1 MFERMGQRFNCSCG
15 KIHEVPHIELI
26 VERGASKH
34 LDDLFIDATYLVD
47 ENTIQLVNLPKV
59 RTVKLE
65 DEPRTLATI
74 QNVEK
79 VLSQLNGGHIVSV
92 GSGSLTDIAKYA
104 AHLKGIE
111 FSSFPTAPSVDGY
124 TSSVAAIL
132 INGEKTTMRAT
143 VPSKV
148 VIDPAII
155 AKAPSELVR
164 AGVGDICA
172 KLTARLDWK
181 LSNLLTGESIC
192 DFTWDSLKEPFEE
205 VLTSVEQISE
215 GNEKV
220 ILKLM
225 EALLISGLNIT
236 IVGNSRPASGAEHLI
251 SHSLEMY
258 HELRGEIPMY
268 HGLQVA
274 IGTFIVMKAYKVIF
288 ENVQL
293 HKTNITSEERFIA
306 LKQIFGES
314 LAAKFMEVHEKKRR
328 IHRIEL
334 ERVKEILYPNYVQF
348 HKKVESALEQIGT
361 KNLIERYDP
370 EFIQRIVLVASTL
383 RDRYTVLDLLD
394 ELSLLKDFSRSV
406 FEF

>member
-1 MFERMGQRFNCSCG
+1 MFERMGQKFDCSCG
-15 KIHEVPHIELI
+15 KIHEAPRIELI
-26 VERGASKH
+26 VERGVSKH

-47 ENTIQLVNLPKV
+47 ENTIQLVNLPED
-59 RTVKLE
+59 RTIKFE
-65 DEPRTLATI
+65 DKPRTIATM

-79 VLSQLNGGHIVSV
+79 VLSQLNGEHIVSV
-92 GSGSLTDIAKYA
+92 GSGSITDIAKYA
-104 AHLKGIE
+104 AHLKGVK

-132 INGEKTTMRAT
+132 MNGEKTTVQAT

-148 VIDPAII
+148 MIDPTVL
-155 AKAPSELVR
+155 AKAPSDLVK

-181 LSNLLTGESIC
+181 LSNFLTGEPIC
-192 DFTWDSLKEPFEE
+192 DFAWNDLKKPFEE
-205 VLTSVEQISE
+205 VLTSVEPILG
-215 GNEKV
+215 GNEKT

-274 IGTFIVMKAYKVIF
+274 IGTFITMKAYKVIF
-288 ENVQL
+288 ENVVL
-293 HKTNITSEERFIA
+293 YKANITNEERFMV

-314 LAAKFMEVHEKKRR
+314 MAVKFMKVHEKKKRT
-328 IHRIEL
+328 HRIEP
-334 ERVKEILYPNYVQF
+334 ERVKEILYSIYVQF
-348 HKKVESALEQIGT
+348 HKKVESALERIGT

-370 EFIQRIVLVASTL
+370 ELIQRIILVANTI

-394 ELSLLKDFSRSV
+394 ELSLLKDFSRRI
-406 FEF
+406 FEL